1 MMSFE
6 VGAIHRSTPHLLADL
21 VELYLLLSLDDSISR
36 SDVSELINEGVISS
50 EELDE
55 IGEQETDPAA
65 TGAELHSMLDLQ
77 MDDLWSQLLYRERNL
92 SDCYPFEIQGQL
104 LTKKSLEGLSLNRAR
119 VYKSLLAC
127 SRLRSFEHRI
137 RNRWAK
143 LFTKISKEA
152 MKALLPGNATVHIF
166 DANSDDRR
174 EVYGTNLREALIVL
188 ANKLSFLHDEVSIGE
203 QSSSGDYGIDLV
215 GFYQFSDGASGE
227 YYILGQC
234 GAQETEWPSKTL
246 ESHPAS
252 IRGVINMAHDCTN
265 TMFTPI
271 CYRQSSGRW
280 VNARP
285 TGGTL
290 VIDRPRIMKLIS
302 SEDRLNSIIT
312 NQSFIDF
319 EEEMRNIRVA

>member
-1 MMSFE
+1 MIFE

-21 VELYLLLSLDDSISR
+21 VELYLLCSLEDSISR

-55 IGEQETDPAA
+55 IDSQELDPAA
-65 TGAELHSMLDLQ
+65 TGAETHSRLDLQ
-77 MDDLWSQLLYRERNL
+77 LDDLWAQLLFRERNL
-92 SDCYPFEIQGQL
+92 SDYYPFEIQAQL
-104 LTKKSLEGLSLNRAR
+104 LKKRDLDGVPLDKAR

-127 SRLRSFEHRI
+127 SRLRSFEQKT

-143 LFTKISKEA
+143 LFAKISKEA
-152 MKALLPGNATVHIF
+152 MKGLLPENATVHIF

-174 EVYGTNLREALIVL
+174 SIYGTDLRQALVVL
-188 ANKLSFLHDEVSIGE
+188 ANKLAFMHDELSINE
-203 QSSSGDYGIDLV
+203 QPSSGDYGIDLV

-265 TMFTPI
+265 TMFTPV

-280 VNARP
+280 VNSRP

-290 VIDRPRIMKLIS
+290 VIDRTRIMKLIS
-302 SEDRLNSIIT
+302 SEERLQSIIT
-312 NQSFIDF
+312 NPSFIDF
-319 EEEMRNIRVA
+319 EEEMRGIRVA

>member
-1 MMSFE
+1 MIFE
-6 VGAIHRSTPHLLADL
+6 VGDVHRSAPYLLADL
-21 VELYLLLSLDDSISR
+21 VELYLFLSGEESISR

-55 IGEQETDPAA
+55 IEVQESDPAV
-65 TGAELHSMLDLQ
+65 TGAELHSRLDLQ
-77 MDDLWSQLLYRERNL
+77 LDDLWSHLSYREANL
-92 SDCYPFEIQGQL
+92 PEYYPFTIQGQL
-104 LTKKSLEGLSLNRAR
+104 LTKKNLTGLALNKAR

-127 SRLRSFEHRI
+127 SRLRSFERSI
-137 RNRWAK
+137 RSRWAK
-143 LFTKISKEA
+143 LFAKISKEA
-152 MKALLPGNATVHIF
+152 MRGLLPIDATVHIF

-174 EVYGTNLREALIVL
+174 EVYGTDLREALKVL
-188 ANKLSFLHDEVSIGE
+188 ANKLSFIYDEASIRE
-203 QSSSGDYGIDLV
+203 QSPSGDYGIDLV
-215 GFYQFSDGASGE
+215 GFYKFDDGASGE

-265 TMFTPI
+265 TMFTPV
-271 CYRQSSGRW
+271 CYRQASGRW
-280 VNARP
+280 VNSRP

-290 VIDRPRIMKLIS
+290 IIDRPRIMKLIS
-302 SEDRLNSIIT
+302 NEEKLNSIVT

-319 EEEMRNIRVA
+319 EAEISNVRVA